1 MNNLLPNSSFRHT
14 PAARRSLA
22 GLRALS
28 HRPFAL
34 PRLRTAASQG
44 LVFVTLVA
52 GVRSFEG
59 QTAAGSAAQ
68 PQQSAKPGVAKPP
81 ATKTAAAK
89 TAVKQIA
96 AIKSFRIIQE
106 KDGSAVEILATHPMV
121 PSIQQISDP
130 TRLVIDLP
138 NARLDTTQ
146 KRMTVEAD
154 QISTLR
160 ADQFQ
165 EKPPIARVVVD
176 LLAPRTYTWEA
187 AGNRLVIH
195 LGRSPAEASRSPF
208 QAPTVAALTP
218 APQPVVKAVRAAG
231 PLSLASNA
239 ETVGTSFSAGA
250 DTAVLS
256 LSSGGELRVCPGTT
270 LSITPS
276 QSKHNLLLGMNSGA
290 LEAHLELDA
299 SSDTVMTPDFRI
311 MLVGPGEFHY
321 AFSAD
326 NQGNT
331 CVRALPGNTASAI
344 VTELLGE
351 RTYQVKATDQLVF
364 RGGQLDRVDKAV
376 PLECGCPPPRQAIER
391 ATNSVPVDNSAA
403 GEAPAPAKADPPQSM
418 DPPHT
423 EAAITGIPAA
433 SSQQAPAAASSSNE
447 LHVQISAPLVFRAT
461 GPPPAPVEDVRA
473 LPLDARAGQSPEL
486 SVAPSPPTIPQTTRV
501 AAGTSAD
508 NRPHGFFHKLGHFFA
523 SMFH

>member
-1 MNNLLPNSSFRHT
+1 
-14 PAARRSLA
+14 
-22 GLRALS
+22 
-28 HRPFAL
+28 
-34 PRLRTAASQG
+34 
-44 LVFVTLVA
+44 V
-52 GVRSFEG
+52 
-59 QTAAGSAAQ
+59 
-68 PQQSAKPGVAKPP
+68 KP
-81 ATKTAAAK
+81 
-89 TAVKQIA
+89 IA
-96 AIKSFRIIQE
+96 AIKSFRVIQE
-106 KDGSAVEILATHPMV
+106 KDGSAVEILATHPMI

-146 KRMTVEAD
+146 KRISVQAD

-195 LGRSPAEASRSPF
+195 LGRSSTEASRSPF
-208 QAPTVAALTP
+208 QSPKVAALTP

-239 ETVGTSFSAGA
+239 ETVGTSFSAGP

-276 QSKHNLLLGMNSGA
+276 QSKHNLLLGMNTGA
-290 LEAHLELDA
+290 LEAHLQLDA

-364 RGGQLDRVDKAV
+364 RAGQLDKVDMAV

-391 ATNSVPVDNSAA
+391 ATNDLPASNSSA
-403 GEAPAPAKADPPQSM
+403 GEAPAPANVDPNQSM

-423 EAAITGIPAA
+423 EAATIGIPA
-433 SSQQAPAAASSSNE
+433 SSQQAPSTSSNE
-447 LHVQISAPLVFRAT
+447 LHVQVSAPLVFRAT

-473 LPLDARAGQSPEL
+473 LPLDARERQSPEL
-486 SVAPSPPTIPQTTRV
+486 SVAPSPPTIPQTTRT

-508 NRPHGFFHKLGHFFA
+508 NRPHGFFHKLGHFFG
-523 SMFH
+523 SIFH

>member
-1 MNNLLPNSSFRHT
+1 MNNLPPNSSFRHMSAT
-14 PAARRSLA
+14 SRSLA
-22 GLRALS
+22 GSRAPS
-28 HRPFAL
+28 HRGIAL
-34 PRLRTAASQG
+34 RRFRAAATHA
-44 LVFVTLVA
+44 LVLVMLA
-52 GVRSFEG
+52 TGVKSFEA
-59 QTAAGSAAQ
+59 QTATGSAIQ
-68 PQQSAKPGVAKPP
+68 PQPAVKPGVIKTAG
-81 ATKTAAAK
+81 TKTAVSK
-89 TAVKQIA
+89 TAVKPIA

-146 KRMTVEAD
+146 KRMSVQAD

-160 ADQFQ
+160 ANQFQ

-195 LGRSPAEASRSPF
+195 LGRSSTAASRSPF
-208 QAPTVAALTP
+208 QAPTVAALTS

-276 QSKHNLLLGMNSGA
+276 QSRHNLLLGMNTGA
-290 LEAHLELDA
+290 LEAHLQLDA

-344 VTELLGE
+344 VTELLGD
-351 RTYQVKATDQLVF
+351 RTYQVRATDQLVF
-364 RGGQLDRVDKAV
+364 RAGQLDRVDKAV
-376 PLECGCPPPRQAIER
+376 PLECGCPPPRQVIER
-391 ATNSVPVDNSAA
+391 ATNSLPVDNSSA
-403 GEAPAPAKADPPQSM
+403 GEAPAPAKVDPPQSM
-418 DPPHT
+418 DLPHT
-423 EAAITGIPAA
+423 EAATTGIP
-433 SSQQAPAAASSSNE
+433 
-447 LHVQISAPLVFRAT
+447 
-461 GPPPAPVEDVRA
+461 G
-473 LPLDARAGQSPEL
+473 
-486 SVAPSPPTIPQTTRV
+486 
-501 AAGTSAD
+501 
-508 NRPHGFFHKLGHFFA
+508 
-523 SMFH
+523 

>member
-1 MNNLLPNSSFRHT
+1 
-14 PAARRSLA
+14 
-22 GLRALS
+22 
-28 HRPFAL
+28 
-34 PRLRTAASQG
+34 
-44 LVFVTLVA
+44 
-52 GVRSFEG
+52 
-59 QTAAGSAAQ
+59 
-68 PQQSAKPGVAKPP
+68 
-81 ATKTAAAK
+81 
-89 TAVKQIA
+89 
-96 AIKSFRIIQE
+96 
-106 KDGSAVEILATHPMV
+106 MV

-146 KRMTVEAD
+146 KRVSVHAD
-154 QISTLR
+154 QINTLR

-195 LGRSPAEASRSPF
+195 LGRSSTEASRSPF
-208 QAPTVAALTP
+208 QAPTAAALTP
-218 APQPVVKAVRAAG
+218 SRQPIVKSVRAAG
-231 PLSLASNA
+231 PLSVASNA

-250 DTAVLS
+250 DTAVLN

-276 QSKHNLLLGMNSGA
+276 QSRHNLLLGMNTGA
-290 LEAHLELDA
+290 LEAHLQLDA

-326 NQGNT
+326 KQGNT

-364 RGGQLDRVDKAV
+364 RAGQLDRVDMAV

-391 ATNSVPVDNSAA
+391 ATNDLPVDKSPA
-403 GEAPAPAKADPPQSM
+403 GEAPPPAKVDPPQSM
-418 DPPHT
+418 ATPRA
-423 EAAITGIPAA
+423 EAADTALPTA
-433 SSQQAPAAASSSNE
+433 SSTQALAATPSSNE
-447 LHVQISAPLVFRAT
+447 LHVQVSAPLVFRAT

-473 LPLDARAGQSPEL
+473 LPLDAGTRQSPEL
-486 SVAPSPPTIPQTTRV
+486 YVAPSPPTIPQATV
-501 AAGTSAD
+501 AVTGTPGSKH
-508 NRPHGFFHKLGHFFA
+508 PHGFFHKVGHFFA